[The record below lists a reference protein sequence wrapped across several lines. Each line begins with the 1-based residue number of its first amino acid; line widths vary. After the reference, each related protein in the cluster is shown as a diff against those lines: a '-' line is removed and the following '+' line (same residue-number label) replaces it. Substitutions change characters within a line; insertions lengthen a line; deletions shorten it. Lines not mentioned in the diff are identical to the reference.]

1 MSPMTETPD
10 RAASEAAEAAL
21 IALDSTGEMA
31 LLRAADGRVRFVNH
45 AFLSAFGGRRS
56 DWTGRWFAV
65 APAGPTDKGSRR
77 FEALMRT
84 RAGNRWVEWDERPV
98 ESGGSISIGR
108 DVTDQRDADA
118 ERREAEDARTRFFA
132 SVTHELRTPLAGVKG
147 VADLLALTALQPDQ
161 REYVRAVADSAMHG
175 LGLIDEI
182 LDLSRLDAGHV
193 DLRPE
198 PVRPADLVRHAVELL
213 APRAAEKGLSL
224 ACVVRES
231 APEEVLADTAR
242 LRQILFNL
250 LGNAVKFTSEGGA
263 WVELSGDIDSEDR
276 ARLIITVRDTG
287 PGIDAGDQARIFDHF
302 ERGTG
307 PAQLKESGAGLG
319 LAMVKKLVEAMN
331 GEIGLESTPGDGASF
346 WAALPVP
353 IRKGVRTDRP
363 LAGESVMI
371 ASSCRVTRNALSA
384 QILALGGDARTL
396 SNPDRMGSARGMTLL
411 LDARWA
417 DRAQESGAKRT
428 LILTEAASKDRIRD
442 NPPPGA
448 DGWLVTPV
456 RRKSLER
463 FIRDAMPG
471 QAGDNNRLEGE
482 GWPLSGLRV
491 LIAEDDPVNG
501 LIAERTLIRLG
512 AHPER
517 AMNGR
522 EALDRLMAG
531 GLDAAL
537 IDLRMPEMDGPSVA
551 RAARE
556 AGIQIPMIA
565 LTANTSEEDRRACL
579 EAGMNAFLTKP
590 VDPQTLTGTV
600 LSLSKAQNR
609 FRVVSG

>member
-1 MSPMTETPD
+1 MTSTRDTLPID
-10 RAASEAAEAAL
+10 AADAAL
-21 IALDSTGEMA
+21 IALDSSGELA

-45 AFLSAFGGRRS
+45 AFLSAFGGTRS
-56 DWTGRWFAV
+56 DWIGRWFAV
-65 APAGPTDKGSRR
+65 APAAPTERGSRR

-84 RAGNRWVEWDERPV
+84 RSGNRWVEWDERLV

-118 ERREAEDARTRFFA
+118 ERQEAEHARTRFFA

-147 VADLLALTALQPDQ
+147 VADLLALTPLQPDQ
-161 REYVRAVADSAMHG
+161 REYVRAVSDSATHG

-198 PVRPADLVRHAVELL
+198 PVRPSELVRHAVELL
-213 APRAAEKGLSL
+213 APRASEKGLAL
-224 ACVVRES
+224 ACVIRES
-231 APEEVLADTAR
+231 APEEILADVGR

-250 LGNAVKFTSEGGA
+250 LGNAVKFTSDGGA
-263 WVELSGDIDSEDR
+263 WVELSGDLDSEER

-287 PGIDAGDQARIFDHF
+287 PGIDTVDQTKIFDHF

-307 PAQLKESGAGLG
+307 QSQSRESGAGLG

-331 GEIGLESTPGDGASF
+331 GEIGLESAPGEGSSF

-353 IRKGVRTDRP
+353 VRKGVRTERP

-371 ASSCRVTRNALSA
+371 ASPSPVTRNALSA
-384 QILALGGDARTL
+384 QILALGGQTRTL
-396 SNPDRMGSARGMTLL
+396 SNPDRLSAARGMTLL
-411 LDARWA
+411 LDAKWA
-417 DRAQESGAKRT
+417 DRAHASGAKRT
-428 LILTEAASKDRIRD
+428 LILTDAATKDHIRD
-442 NPPPGA
+442 NPPDGA

-456 RRKSLER
+456 RRQSLER
-463 FIRDAMPG
+463 FVGGSMPG
-471 QAGDNNRLEGE
+471 QTGDDNRIEGE
-482 GWPLSGLRV
+482 GWPLAGLRI

-501 LIAERTLIRLG
+501 LIAERTLTRLG

-517 AMNGR
+517 AMDGA
-522 EALDRLMAG
+522 EALQRLKAG

-537 IDLRMPEMDGPSVA
+537 IDLRMPKLDGPAVA
-551 RAARE
+551 KAARD
-556 AGIQIPMIA
+556 ANITIPLIA
-565 LTANTSEEDRRACL
+565 LTANTSETDRRACL

-590 VDPQTLTGTV
+590 VDPETLTGTV
-600 LSLSKAQNR
+600 LSLSKARNR
-609 FRVVSG
+609 FRVVGE

>member
-1 MSPMTETPD
+1 MTLTPD
-10 RAASEAAEAAL
+10 SPSSDAADAAL
-21 IALDSTGEMA
+21 IALDAAGEMA

-45 AFLSAFGGRRS
+45 AFLSAFGGKRS

-65 APAGPTDKGSRR
+65 APAGPTDRGSRR

-84 RAGNRWVEWDERPV
+84 RSGNRWVEWDERPV

-118 ERREAEDARTRFFA
+118 ERKEAEDARTRFFA

-147 VADLLALTALQPDQ
+147 VADLLALTALEPDQ
-161 REYVRAVADSAMHG
+161 REYVRAVAESAMHG

-182 LDLSRLDAGHV
+182 LDLSRLEAGHL

-198 PVRPADLVRHAVELL
+198 PVRPSDLVRHAVELL
-213 APRAAEKGLSL
+213 APRAAEKGLAL

-263 WVELSGDIDSEDR
+263 WVELSGDHDSEDR

-287 PGIDAGDQARIFDHF
+287 PGIDAADQAKIFDHF

-307 PAQLKESGAGLG
+307 SAQLKESGAGLG

-331 GEIGLESTPGDGASF
+331 GEIGLESAPGEGASF

-353 IRKGVRTDRP
+353 IRKGMRTDRP
-363 LAGESVMI
+363 LAGESVMV
-371 ASSCRVTRNALSA
+371 ASPSRVTRNALSA
-384 QILALGGDARTL
+384 QILALGGEARTL
-396 SNPDRMGSARGMTLL
+396 SNPDRISSARGLTLL
-411 LDARWA
+411 LDSKWA
-417 DRAQESGAKRT
+417 ERAPDSGANRT
-428 LILTEAASKDRIRD
+428 LILTDAASKDAIRD
-442 NPPPGA
+442 NPPKGA

-456 RRKSLER
+456 RRQSLER
-463 FIRDAMPG
+463 FVGGEMPG

-482 GWPLSGLRV
+482 GWPLAGLRV

-501 LIAERTLIRLG
+501 LIAERVLTRLG

-522 EALDRLMAG
+522 EALERLKAG

-551 RAARE
+551 KSARE
-556 AGIQIPMIA
+556 AGINVPLIA
-565 LTANTSEEDRRACL
+565 LTANTSEADRRACL

-590 VDPQTLTGTV
+590 VDPETLTGTV
-600 LSLSKAQNR
+600 LSLSKAQKR

>member
-1 MSPMTETPD
+1 MTANPYN
-10 RAASEAAEAAL
+10 AASEAADAAL
-21 IALDSTGEMA
+21 IALDATGEMA

-65 APAGPTDKGSRR
+65 APAGPVDKGSRR

-147 VADLLALTALQPDQ
+147 VADLLAMTALQPDQ

-182 LDLSRLDAGHV
+182 LDLSRLEAGHL

-198 PVRPADLVRHAVELL
+198 PVRPSDLVRHAVELL

-224 ACVVRES
+224 ACVIRES

-276 ARLIITVRDTG
+276 PRLIITVRDTG
-287 PGIDAGDQARIFDHF
+287 PGIEAGDQARIFDHF

-307 PAQLKESGAGLG
+307 SAQLKENGAGLG

-331 GEIGLESTPGDGASF
+331 GEIGLESTPGNGASF
-346 WAALPVP
+346 WTALPVT

-371 ASSCRVTRNALSA
+371 ASPCQVTRNALSA

-396 SNPDRMGSARGMTLL
+396 SNPGRMASGRGMTVL
-411 LDARWA
+411 LDAKWA
-417 DRAQESGAKRT
+417 DRAQQSGAKRT
-428 LILTEAASKDRIRD
+428 LILADAASKDRIRD

-456 RRKSLER
+456 RRQSLER
-463 FIRDAMPG
+463 FIRDVMPG

-482 GWPLSGLRV
+482 GWPLAGLRV

-537 IDLRMPEMDGPSVA
+537 IDLRMPEMDGPAVA
-551 RAARE
+551 RAARD

-565 LTANTSEEDRRACL
+565 LTANTSEADRRACL